1 MVFRLIKSMWLWS
14 DLNDAT

>member
-1 MVFRLIKSMWLWS
+1 LDLRRMRFNSFVS